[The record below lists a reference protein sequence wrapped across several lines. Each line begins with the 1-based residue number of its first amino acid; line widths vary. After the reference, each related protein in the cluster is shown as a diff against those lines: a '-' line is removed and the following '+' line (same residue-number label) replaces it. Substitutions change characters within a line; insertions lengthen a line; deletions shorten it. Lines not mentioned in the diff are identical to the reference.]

1 MGWTIFGYLAL
12 SGLAVGSIYALTALG
27 LALVYGL
34 LRVLHV
40 AHAGIYA
47 AGAYLGWLAFGAT
60 QSLALAVLAGA
71 VGAAVLGVLL
81 DWWFYRP
88 LADKPPL
95 IPLIGSIGLF
105 LAASDG
111 LRIVFG
117 PYQHALPALPP
128 TPVLSIGPV
137 GVTAPQVL
145 VIAGGAVLLAGV
157 YWITART
164 RLGLAWRAIAQDREV
179 AGAMGIAI
187 PRHTAAA
194 FALASALAGIAGV
207 LVGVYYNQIDPTM
220 GNEPAYKALA
230 IVVLG
235 GLGNVWGTVLAG
247 LLLGIIEAFAAAYA
261 GNLFPPQGVAFLAL
275 ILVLLFRPQGL
286 LGKRG
291 A

>member
-1 MGWTIFGYLAL
+1 AL
-12 SGLAVGSIYALTALG
+12 DGLAVGSIYALTALG
-27 LALVYGL
+27 LSLVYGL

-47 AGAYLGWLAFGAT
+47 AGAFFGWMAFSAT
-60 QSLALAVLAGA
+60 GSLTLALIAGA
-71 VGAAVLGVLL
+71 VSAAILGVFL

-105 LAASDG
+105 LCAGDG
-111 LRIVFG
+111 LRILFG
-117 PYQHALPALPP
+117 PYQHALPAMPSM
-128 TPVLSIGPV
+128 PVLHIGAV
-137 GVTAPQVL
+137 GITAPQVL
-145 VIAGGAVLLAGV
+145 VIACTAVLLAVV
-157 YWITART
+157 YWLTAHT
-164 RLGLAWRAIAQDREV
+164 RLGLAWRCIAQDREV
-179 AGAMGIAI
+179 ASAMGINT
-187 PRHTAAA
+187 PVHTAAA

-220 GNEPAYKALA
+220 GDVPAYKALA

-247 LLLGIIEAFAAAYA
+247 LLLGIIEAFASAYA
-261 GNLFPPQGVAFLAL
+261 GNIFPPQGIAFLAL

-286 LGKRG
+286 FGR
-291 A
+291 

>member
-1 MGWTIFGYLAL
+1 MDWIVQGYLL
-12 SGLAVGSIYALTALG
+12 LTGLTVGSIYALTALG
-27 LALVYGL
+27 LSLVYGL

-47 AGAYLGWLAFGAT
+47 AGAYFGWLAFSAT
-60 QSLALAVLAGA
+60 NSLALAVLAGA
-71 VGAAVLGVLL
+71 VGAAILGVFL

-105 LAASDG
+105 LCAGDG
-111 LRIVFG
+111 LRILFG
-117 PYQHALPALPP
+117 PYQHSLPAMPSAP
-128 TPVLSIGPV
+128 AFNIGLV
-137 GVTAPQVL
+137 GVTGPQIL
-145 VIAGGAVLLAGV
+145 VIAGTAVLLLGV

-164 RLGLAWRAIAQDREV
+164 RLGLAWRSIAQDREV
-179 AGAMGIAI
+179 AGAMGINI
-187 PRHTAAA
+187 PAHTAAA

-220 GNEPAYKALA
+220 GDGPAYKALA

-247 LLLGIIEAFAAAYA
+247 LLLGLIETFAASYA
-261 GNLFPPQGVAFLAL
+261 GNIFPPQGVAFLAL

-286 LGKRG
+286 FGR
-291 A
+291 

>member
-1 MGWTIFGYLAL
+1 MDWTTFGYLAL
-12 SGLAVGSIYALTALG
+12 DGLAIGSTYALTALG

-40 AHAGIYA
+40 AHAGVYA
-47 AGAYLGWLAFGAT
+47 AGAYFGWLAYSAT
-60 QSLALAVLAGA
+60 HSLVLALLAGA
-71 VGAAVLGVLL
+71 MGAALLGVFL

-88 LADKPPL
+88 LAGKPPL

-105 LAASDG
+105 LATGDL

-117 PYQHALPALPP
+117 PYQQSLPALDPN
-128 TPVLSIGPV
+128 PVFNIGSV
-137 GVTAPQVL
+137 GVTAPQL
-145 VIAGGAVLLAGV
+145 FVIGATAVLLLAV
-157 YWITART
+157 YWISART
-164 RLGLAWRAIAQDREV
+164 PLGLAWRCIAQDREV
-179 AGAMGIAI
+179 AGAMGINI
-187 PRHTAAA
+187 PAHTALA

-207 LVGVYYNQIDPTM
+207 LVGVYYNQIDPNM
-220 GNEPAYKALA
+220 GNVPAYKALA

-247 LLLGIIEAFAAAYA
+247 LLLGIIESVAAAYA
-261 GNLFPPQGVAFLAL
+261 GSLFPPQGVAFLAL

-286 LGKRG
+286 FG

>member
-1 MGWTIFGYLAL
+1 MDWIVLGYLLLTGL
-12 SGLAVGSIYALTALG
+12 SVGSIYALTALG
-27 LALVYGL
+27 LSLVYGL

-47 AGAYLGWLAFGAT
+47 AGAYFGWLAFSASH
-60 QSLALAVLAGA
+60 SLALAILAGA
-71 VGAAVLGVLL
+71 VGAALLGVFL

-88 LADKPPL
+88 LAGKPPL

-105 LAASDG
+105 LCAGDA
-111 LRIVFG
+111 LRIIFG

-128 TPVLSIGPV
+128 TPVFSIGMV
-137 GVTAPQVL
+137 GITAPQIL
-145 VIAGGAVLLAGV
+145 VIAGTAVLLAGV

-164 RLGLAWRAIAQDREV
+164 RLGLAWRSIAQDREI
-179 AGAMGIAI
+179 AGTMGINI
-187 PRHTAAA
+187 PAHTAAA

-207 LVGVYYNQIDPTM
+207 LVGVYYNQIGPTM

-247 LLLGIIEAFAAAYA
+247 LLLGLIETFAASYV
-261 GNLFPPQGVAFLAL
+261 GNIFPPQGVAFLAL

-286 LGKRG
+286 FGR
-291 A
+291 